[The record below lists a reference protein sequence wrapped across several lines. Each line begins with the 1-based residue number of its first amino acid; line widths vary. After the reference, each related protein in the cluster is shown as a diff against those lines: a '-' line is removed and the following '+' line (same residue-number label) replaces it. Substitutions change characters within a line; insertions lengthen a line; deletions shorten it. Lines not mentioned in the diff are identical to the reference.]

1 MWNKGAA
8 QLTQIHLLSREL
20 QLLLRST
27 QRGFR
32 EGAGRAAEQGS
43 VLRRSRL
50 CFRLP
55 HLSIGMEPNSPK
67 KIQFAVPLFQ
77 SQIDPEAAEQIR
89 KRRPTP
95 ASLVIM
101 NDHVPPEKD
110 EKRTNISQAESQSA
124 SPKQR
129 KQSVY
134 TPPALKGI
142 KHLKSQSDSA
152 FPEEEEGISERE
164 EEWDH

>member
-1 MWNKGAA
+1 MKSKNCLNSRAKLGVTAVTEEHSAWRWGGRSGKG
-8 QLTQIHLLSREL
+8 TDRVS
-20 QLLLRST
+20 S
-27 QRGFR
+27 
-32 EGAGRAAEQGS
+32 
-43 VLRRSRL
+43 SRL
-50 CFRLP
+50 FFHLT
-55 HLSIGMEPNSPK
+55 HLSNAMEPNSPK

-101 NDHVPPEKD
+101 NEHVPPEKD

-129 KQSVY
+129 KQSVF

-152 FPEEEEGISERE
+152 FPEEEEGVSERE
-164 EEWDH
+164 EEWGH

>member
-8 QLTQIHLLSREL
+8 RLPQIPVLSREFQLFLPSFSLAVGTAPGTGTDPGSGSRLLSR
-20 QLLLRST
+20 
-27 QRGFR
+27 
-32 EGAGRAAEQGS
+32 
-43 VLRRSRL
+43 
-50 CFRLP
+50 LP
-55 HLSIGMEPNSPK
+55 HPSITMEPNSPK

-101 NDHVPPEKD
+101 NDHLPPEKD

-129 KQSVY
+129 KQSVF

-142 KHLKSQSDSA
+142 KHLKSQSESV
-152 FPEEEEGISERE
+152 FPEEEEAVGERE
-164 EEWDH
+164 EEWGH

>member
-1 MWNKGAA
+1 
-8 QLTQIHLLSREL
+8 
-20 QLLLRST
+20 
-27 QRGFR
+27 
-32 EGAGRAAEQGS
+32 
-43 VLRRSRL
+43 
-50 CFRLP
+50 
-55 HLSIGMEPNSPK
+55 MEPNSPK

-101 NDHVPPEKD
+101 NEHMPPEKD

-129 KQSVY
+129 KQSVF
-134 TPPALKGI
+134 TPPALKGTVQV
-142 KHLKSQSDSA
+142 LPCPCAGSVAPLAGAGGAGAVAVPTGGPAAPGPCPGTAA
-152 FPEEEEGISERE
+152 FPRRSHCLALTPSLGLTISLSSAQSLAAVANLCV
-164 EEWDH
+164 

>member
-1 MWNKGAA
+1 
-8 QLTQIHLLSREL
+8 
-20 QLLLRST
+20 
-27 QRGFR
+27 
-32 EGAGRAAEQGS
+32 
-43 VLRRSRL
+43 
-50 CFRLP
+50 
-55 HLSIGMEPNSPK
+55 MEPNSPK

-101 NDHVPPEKD
+101 NEHVPPEKD

-129 KQSVY
+129 KQSVF

-142 KHLKSQSDSA
+142 KHLKSKSDSA
-152 FPEEEEGISERE
+152 FPEEEEGVSERE

>member
-1 MWNKGAA
+1 MWNKGVARLA
-8 QLTQIHLLSREL
+8 QIPVLSREL
-20 QLLLRST
+20 QLSVRST
-27 QRGFR
+27 QRLWGGR
-32 EGAGRAAEQGS
+32 PGRGAEPVS
-43 VLRRSRL
+43 SSRL
-50 CFRLP
+50 VSRLT
-55 HLSIGMEPNSPK
+55 HLSITMEPNSPK
-67 KIQFAVPLFQ
+67 KIQFSVPLFQ

-101 NDHVPPEKD
+101 NEHVPPEKD

-129 KQSVY
+129 KQSVF

-152 FPEEEEGISERE
+152 FPEEEEGVSERE

>member
-8 QLTQIHLLSREL
+8 QLTQIHLLSLEL

-32 EGAGRAAEQGS
+32 ERAGRATEQGS

-50 CFRLP
+50 CSRLP
-55 HLSIGMEPNSPK
+55 HLSIAMEPNSPK

-101 NDHVPPEKD
+101 NEHVPPEKD

>member
-8 QLTQIHLLSREL
+8 GLTQIPVLSREF
-20 QLLLRST
+20 QLFLRSSS
-27 QRGFR
+27 
-32 EGAGRAAEQGS
+32 RAVGTVPGTAQTHGS
-43 VLRRSRL
+43 SRL
-50 CFRLP
+50 LSPLP
-55 HLSIGMEPNSPK
+55 RLSITMEPNSPK

-101 NDHVPPEKD
+101 NEHMPPEKD

-129 KQSVY
+129 KQSVF

-142 KHLKSQSDSA
+142 KHLKSQSDSV
-152 FPEEEEGISERE
+152 FPEEEEGVGERE
-164 EEWDH
+164 EEWGH

>member
-1 MWNKGAA
+1 MWNKGVAG
-8 QLTQIHLLSREL
+8 LTQIPVLSREL
-20 QLLLRST
+20 ELLLRST
-27 QRGFR
+27 QAGCR
-32 EGAGRAAEQGS
+32 EGAQGAAQTESQAPGS
-43 VLRRSRL
+43 LSST
-50 CFRLP
+50 
-55 HLSIGMEPNSPK
+55 HLSITMEPNSPK
-67 KIQFAVPLFQ
+67 KIQFAVPVFQ

-101 NDHVPPEKD
+101 NEHVPPEKD
-110 EKRTNISQAESQSA
+110 EKRTNLSQAESQSA

-129 KQSVY
+129 KQSVF

-152 FPEEEEGISERE
+152 FPEEEEGVSERE
-164 EEWDH
+164 EEWGH

>member
-27 QRGFR
+27 RGGSR
-32 EGAGRAAEQGS
+32 EGAEGAAEPGS
-43 VLRRSRL
+43 ALRHSRL
-50 CFRLP
+50 CSHPP
-55 HLSIGMEPNSPK
+55 HLSTAMEPNSPK

-101 NDHVPPEKD
+101 NEHVPPEKD
-110 EKRTNISQAESQSA
+110 GKRTNISQAECQSS

-152 FPEEEEGISERE
+152 FPEEEEGIGERE

>member
-1 MWNKGAA
+1 MSTLLDGSSVGSG
-8 QLTQIHLLSREL
+8 LFSLLS
-20 QLLLRST
+20 LL
-27 QRGFR
+27 
-32 EGAGRAAEQGS
+32 
-43 VLRRSRL
+43 
-50 CFRLP
+50 
-55 HLSIGMEPNSPK
+55 IIIMEPNSPK

-101 NDHVPPEKD
+101 NEHSPPEID
-110 EKRTNISQAESQSA
+110 EKRKNNSQGESQNA

-134 TPPALKGI
+134 APPAIKGV
-142 KHLKSQSDSA
+142 KHLKSQNDSA
-152 FPEEEEGISERE
+152 FPEEEESVNERE

>member
-1 MWNKGAA
+1 MWKKGVARLTQTPVLSWEL
-8 QLTQIHLLSREL
+8 QLFLWSTQPGCGYGAWGQAHSGSSSRLFPHQIHL
-20 QLLLRST
+20 
-27 QRGFR
+27 
-32 EGAGRAAEQGS
+32 
-43 VLRRSRL
+43 
-50 CFRLP
+50 
-55 HLSIGMEPNSPK
+55 SITMEPNSPK

-101 NDHVPPEKD
+101 NEHVPPEKD
-110 EKRTNISQAESQSA
+110 EKRTSISQAESQTA

-129 KQSVY
+129 KQSVF

-142 KHLKSQSDSA
+142 KHLKSQSDSV
-152 FPEEEEGISERE
+152 FPEEEEGVGERE
-164 EEWDH
+164 EEWGH

>member
-1 MWNKGAA
+1 
-8 QLTQIHLLSREL
+8 
-20 QLLLRST
+20 
-27 QRGFR
+27 
-32 EGAGRAAEQGS
+32 
-43 VLRRSRL
+43 
-50 CFRLP
+50 
-55 HLSIGMEPNSPK
+55 MEPNSPK

-101 NDHVPPEKD
+101 NEQSTPEID
-110 EKRTNISQAESQSA
+110 EKRKNNSQGDSQNA

-134 TPPALKGI
+134 TPPAIKGTVQGLSI
-142 KHLKSQSDSA
+142 
-152 FPEEEEGISERE
+152 
-164 EEWDH
+164 